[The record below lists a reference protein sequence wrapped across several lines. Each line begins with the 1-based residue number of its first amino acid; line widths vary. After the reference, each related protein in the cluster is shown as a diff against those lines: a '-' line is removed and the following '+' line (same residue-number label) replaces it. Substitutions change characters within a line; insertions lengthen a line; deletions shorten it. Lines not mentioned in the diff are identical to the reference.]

1 MSGQDSISRWIDDL
15 KEGDHVAAQKLW
27 EEYLHKLIGLA
38 RKKLSGAPR
47 RAADEEDVALS
58 AFHSF
63 CCGAEQGRFPQLNDR
78 QDLWKLLVV
87 ITVRKS
93 IDQLKYDHRQ
103 KRGGGNVRGE
113 SVLMND
119 ERPFGLG
126 DLPGSEPTPELA
138 AMVAE
143 QCDRLLDQLDDEDL
157 RSIALWK
164 MEGFTNDEI
173 AGKLKRTRQTVQRK
187 LNLIRSIWEHEVD

>member
-15 KEGDHVAAQKLW
+15 KEGDHVAAQLLW
-27 EEYLHKLIGLA
+27 QEYLHKLVVLA

-93 IDQLKYDHRQ
+93 IDQLNHENRQ
-103 KRGGGNVRGE
+103 KRGGGKVRGE
-113 SVLMND
+113 SILIND

-126 DLPGSEPTPELA
+126 DLPGPEPTPQLA

-143 QCDRLLDQLDDEDL
+143 QCDHLLVMLDDEDL

-164 MEGFTNDEI
+164 MEGYTNDEI
-173 AGKLKRTRQTVQRK
+173 AVKLNRTRQTVQRK
-187 LNLIRSIWEHEVD
+187 LNLIRNIWEHEVD